1 MTLELASTQDL
12 VAELFKRFDS
22 AIFVGMKEPRTEQ
35 DPDHRAI
42 MWRYQGNKFIC
53 LGAASNLVHM
63 MNMEIE
69 QEIIPLPPGEL

>member
-12 VAELFKRFDS
+12 VAELFKRFDC
-22 AIFVGMKEPRTEQ
+22 AIFVGIKEPREET

-63 MNMEIE
+63 MNTEIE
-69 QEIIPLPPGEL
+69 NEITPIQPGEL

>member
-1 MTLELASTQDL
+1 MTLELTPTPAL
-12 VAELFKRFDS
+12 VAELFKRFDC
-22 AIFVGMKEPRTEQ
+22 AIFVGIKEPRDEQ

-63 MNMEIE
+63 MNVEIE
-69 QEIIPLPPGEL
+69 QEITPIPPGEL

>member
-12 VAELFKRFDS
+12 VAELFKRFDC
-22 AIFVGMKEPRTEQ
+22 AIFVGIKEPREET
-35 DPDHRAI
+35 DPNHRAI

-63 MNMEIE
+63 MNTEIE
-69 QEIIPLPPGEL
+69 DEITPIQPGEL